1 MRHAV
6 IMTVLLPTVLMFVG
20 TNAVFANA
28 LVPTATFSGADDK
41 EEGNKE
47 EDGKKKDD
55 KKKDDKKKGDEKD
68 DKKAPK
74 TISRPMLK
82 DGDTALAIADQVQLN
97 AENQVRFNLQ
107 QQPWQ
112 SVLQWI
118 ADTSQLSLDW
128 QELPGDTLNL
138 TTTRAYSLPEARDI
152 LNRHLLT
159 RGYTMVLNG
168 ELLSVM
174 KLSDLKPS
182 LVPRIAPEELSEQLD
197 HTLCKVSFDLN
208 WLIADEAVSE
218 FTPMLSS
225 AGKIN
230 KLSRTNRL
238 EIMDTAGSLK
248 DIYQILQNEQSD
260 SGAEQLVKTFRLKHR
275 RANEVVVLLRQLLGV
290 DPPPGSVSGGGGSS
304 GGMSQMT
311 SMMRQIQQQM
321 QQMQNSGGSEAGGGS
336 KMKIRKTR
344 LVLNSRENMLLV
356 QAMPDQ
362 MAIIEQAINQI
373 DIPVHASDSLIQNIS
388 KMKVYRLN
396 TVDPQTLV
404 DLLQELGD
412 LAPGTVLKVDKDKN
426 SIVAFAALADHL
438 TITTLVQRLD
448 QSGRNVEVIPLRR
461 LDADYVAGTIRAL
474 MQPEPKE
481 QNSYSSYSYS
491 YSYSSNASQKKEEKV
506 FKVEADVENNRL
518 LVFANTIEMEEIR
531 DLLKKLGEIPN
542 PDAVDDGVRIFNM
555 NPSDNPVEIMQQL
568 KQLWQADNPL
578 QFDLPKQAPAL
589 DNATESNSEIE
600 PQKKKRVPELTKF
613 DAERVSNPST
623 VLKSRDA
630 QQFFDKLLQQAEE
643 AKAFDAIHRR
653 PQLTATQ
660 LTATQQTTDHD
671 LQNDDA
677 TKRFPRSLV
686 GAPLTSNAAPAPQSG
701 TAASPVKIAITPD
714 GRIVVTS
721 DDPLA
726 LRQAEDLLK
735 ELMKPTAN
743 YKVFR
748 LKYATASWLTLN
760 LKDYFKADV
769 ETEPV
774 YKYDSYWGSYQRI
787 NKAKSGPRSLG
798 QRRTPSFI
806 YDNFTSTILVRDAD
820 RKQLQV
826 IEDLIAIYDVPEPA
840 ESKSTRLT
848 KIFKLENAKAPVV
861 AQAVKE
867 VFRDLLS
874 ANDKA
879 LEDKDEKSQSR
890 GTSFF
895 GPSFDSGGD
904 EDEETPIRF
913 KGLLSIGF
921 DKTSDTLIV
930 SASSALM
937 PTVEQLVMALDEAAD
952 QSAQVQVVKVNPT
965 VDIRMIQEKLSELL
979 GKKVGAPAKG
989 GQKNQPQQQTQQNNR
1004 PQN

>member
-1 MRHAV
+1 
-6 IMTVLLPTVLMFVG
+6 MFVG

-28 LVPTATFSGADDK
+28 LVPTTTSSGADDK
-41 EEGNKE
+41 EEG
-47 EDGKKKDD
+47 DKKKDD

-275 RANEVVVLLRQLLGV
+275 RASEVVVLLRQLLGV

-321 QQMQNSGGSEAGGGS
+321 QQMQNSGGSKAGGGS

-481 QNSYSSYSYS
+481 QNSYSSYN

-660 LTATQQTTDHD
+660 LTATQLTATQLTATQQTTDHD

-677 TKRFPRSLV
+677 PQRFPRSLV
-686 GAPLTSNAAPAPQSG
+686 GAPSTSDAVPAPQLG

-721 DDPLA
+721 NDPLA
-726 LRQAEDLLK
+726 LRQAEELLK

-787 NKAKSGPRSLG
+787 NKAKSCLLYTSPSPRD
-798 QRRTPSFI
+798 QRG
-806 YDNFTSTILVRDAD
+806 
-820 RKQLQV
+820 
-826 IEDLIAIYDVPEPA
+826 
-840 ESKSTRLT
+840 
-848 KIFKLENAKAPVV
+848 
-861 AQAVKE
+861 
-867 VFRDLLS
+867 
-874 ANDKA
+874 
-879 LEDKDEKSQSR
+879 SR
-890 GTSFF
+890 M
-895 GPSFDSGGD
+895 P
-904 EDEETPIRF
+904 
-913 KGLLSIGF
+913 
-921 DKTSDTLIV
+921 
-930 SASSALM
+930 SSA
-937 PTVEQLVMALDEAAD
+937 
-952 QSAQVQVVKVNPT
+952 
-965 VDIRMIQEKLSELL
+965 
-979 GKKVGAPAKG
+979 
-989 GQKNQPQQQTQQNNR
+989 
-1004 PQN
+1004 